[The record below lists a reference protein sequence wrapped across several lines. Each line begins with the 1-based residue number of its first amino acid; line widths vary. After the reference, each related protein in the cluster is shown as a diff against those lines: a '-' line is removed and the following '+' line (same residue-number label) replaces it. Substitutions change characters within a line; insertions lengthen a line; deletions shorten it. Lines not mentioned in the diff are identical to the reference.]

1 MGLGIAL
8 GSIALVGGSDAGP
21 AVVSRPLAVSLTMPD
36 TVLAWRA
43 DPPPR
48 LSAAIA
54 IARSLAREL
63 RVEASHP

>member
-1 MGLGIAL
+1 
-8 GSIALVGGSDAGP
+8 
-21 AVVSRPLAVSLTMPD
+21 VVSRPLAVSLTMPD